1 MFLAWSATES
11 TIAQLAG
18 NAGQLAVAARAALF
32 PIMLVLKTYGGHPF
46 MVNTS
51 GKDTQRH
58 KGLGDIGCSI
68 KSNVEAAVSGG
79 TLFGS
84 SLSLGVL
91 LTSTMQGK
99 VVHLDQVYGFVEMWV
114 QTGSG
119 AASLRCSGSLSRDVV
134 YGIASVSAF

>member
-79 TLFGS
+79 DIVWFQPLFGGLAHVNHAGQS
-84 SLSLGVL
+84 S
-91 LTSTMQGK
+91 STLNHPIGM
-99 VVHLDQVYGFVEMWV
+99 
-114 QTGSG
+114 
-119 AASLRCSGSLSRDVV
+119 
-134 YGIASVSAF
+134 